1 MVFSKACNSPQKQ
14 QGESWHL
21 SQLVC
26 LLMACVCSL
35 PRDVSPHL
43 ELLTAAR
50 ESYCCSV
57 VSVQSGSLPP
67 DQVEVPRTEQ
77 LLSQLEEMSCA
88 CEHRLSYTS
97 AAKCFAGL
105 VNKKRQGRYFGGVFL
120 LKPAPGSVK
129 TKSSSDSFV
138 SSSDDFLD
146 KLIHNTTERLCCELE
161 SPSSAVRTQAFTL
174 MVWVRDVHF
183 RWLFYSRC
191 TEALCKHPA
200 PSCRHNYNCS

>member
-1 MVFSKACNSPQKQ
+1 MCNSPQKQ

-35 PRDVSPHL
+35 PRDVSRHW
-43 ELLTAAR
+43 EFRAAAC
-50 ESYCCSV
+50 ESHYCGAG
-57 VSVQSGSLPP
+57 VSVYSACLPP

-77 LLSQLEEMSCA
+77 LLSQLEEMSCT
-88 CEHRLSYTS
+88 CEHRLSFTF

-105 VNKKRQGRYFGGVFL
+105 VNKKPQGRYFHGVL
-120 LKPAPGSVK
+120 LLSSPPGVYGTSNQ
-129 TKSSSDSFV
+129 SSRDLFV
-138 SSSDDFLD
+138 SSSDDSLH
-146 KLIHNTTERLCCELE
+146 KLIQNTTKRICSELE

-183 RWLFYSRC
+183 TCSRFWATDAISRC
-191 TEALCKHPA
+191 TFLKGGVTF
-200 PSCRHNYNCS
+200 